1 MIFRRHLQRMI
12 YFDRRFNRV
21 WFRHYLCYVDG
32 YTIEWRQNVNRN
44 EKVVGIGWFNR
55 HKNHY
60 KYEKKGYCGA
70 MHRRIAKLDKRS
82 KE

>member
-1 MIFRRHLQRMI
+1 MI

-21 WFRHYLCYVDG
+21 WFRYYLCYVGG

-44 EKVVGIGWFNR
+44 EKVVGIGWFNHQENH
-55 HKNHY
+55 HKY
-60 KYEKKGYCGA
+60 KKKGYCGA
-70 MHRRIAKLDKRS
+70 MQRRIAKLGKKRS